1 MELILALIG
10 LIFSFFFAGA
20 ETAFISTNPLR
31 IEIWI
36 RKKLRSAVRAQ
47 KYFKNPDIFL
57 STTLVGNNLANV
69 LATTYAT
76 IFLITYW
83 GETLTWVVITLT
95 ILLFG
100 EIIPKVFFRTY
111 AHNLILKIVYIIR
124 FFHFILNP
132 LILLA
137 TRISSFVIRLFDLS
151 GSKSDSKIFDKD
163 DILVMLREA
172 RLSGVVDDEEQKI
185 ISRVLNLPDTL
196 VREAMVPRTA
206 IKAIKENS
214 KITDIRKFM
223 IETGKTKIPVYKS
236 TIDNITGIVF
246 MYDLFTDNPSPKEV
260 IKPINYVPENKRCNE
275 LLDEFKQKNTSI
287 AIVIDEYGGTAGLVT
302 VEDLV
307 EELLGEIEE
316 STEKSDQPIIRI
328 NKTTWKIKASESIDT
343 INEQLSVKIPDGVY
357 ETLAGFIL
365 AELGRIPETGEKIAL
380 KDSSIMVTRASK
392 NRIEEVRLIKQEI

>member
-1 MELILALIG
+1 MELILGIIG
-10 LIFSFFFAGA
+10 LIFSFFFAGS

-36 RKKLRSAVRAQ
+36 RKKIRSAILAQ

-76 IFLITYW
+76 IYLITFW
-83 GETLTWVVITLT
+83 DETLTWFIITLT

-100 EIIPKVFFRTY
+100 EIIPKVVFRTY
-111 AHNLILKIVYIIR
+111 AHSLILKIVFIMR

-132 LILLA
+132 IIILA
-137 TRISSFVIRLFDLS
+137 TKISSAAIKLLRLGTKNEKSLFDRQ
-151 GSKSDSKIFDKD
+151 
-163 DILVMLREA
+163 DIVVMLKEA
-172 RLSGVVDDEEQKI
+172 RLSGVVDEEEQKI

-206 IKAIKENS
+206 IQAISEKS
-214 KITDIRKFM
+214 KLSEIRNFI

-236 TIDNITGIVF
+236 TIDNITGIIF
-246 MYDLFTDNPSPKEV
+246 MYDLFADNIRVKEV
-260 IKPINYVPENKRCNE
+260 IKPATYVPENKKCNQ
-275 LLDEFKQKNTSI
+275 LLHEFKETITSI
-287 AIVIDEYGGTAGLVT
+287 AIVIDEYGGTAGLIT
-302 VEDLV
+302 IEDLA
-307 EELLGEIEE
+307 EELFGEIEE
-316 STEKSDQPIIRI
+316 SMEKSDQTIIRI
-328 NKTTWKIKASESIDT
+328 NKTTWKIKASESIET
-343 INEQLSVKIPDGVY
+343 INEQLMVKIPEGDY

-380 KDSSIMVTRASK
+380 TDSSIMVTRASNNK
-392 NRIEEVRLIKQEI
+392 IEEVRLIKQQL

>member
-1 MELILALIG
+1 MELIIGIIG
-10 LIFSFFFAGA
+10 LIFSFFFAGS

-36 RKKLRSAVRAQ
+36 RKNHRSAIRAQ

-83 GETLTWVVITLT
+83 DKTFTWIVITLT

-100 EIIPKVFFRTY
+100 EIIPKVLFRTY
-111 AHNLILKIVYIIR
+111 AHSLILKIVYIMR
-124 FFHFILNP
+124 FFHFLLNP
-132 LILLA
+132 LIILV
-137 TRISSFVIRLFDLS
+137 TRISSSVIRLFRI
-151 GSKSDSKIFDKD
+151 GIKSEKTMFDKD
-163 DILVMLREA
+163 DIVVMLREA
-172 RLSGVVDDEEQKI
+172 RLSGVVDEEEQKF

-196 VREAMVPRTA
+196 VREAMVPRTSIQA
-206 IKAIKENS
+206 ISEKS
-214 KITDIRKFM
+214 KISTIRNFM

-236 TIDNITGIVF
+236 TIDNITGIIF
-246 MYDLFTDNPSPKEV
+246 MYDLFADNPLLKEV
-260 IKPINYVPENKRCNE
+260 KKPVAYVPENKKCNE
-275 LLDEFKQKNTSI
+275 LLHEFKEMNTSI

-302 VEDLV
+302 IEDLV

-316 STEKSDQPIIRI
+316 STEKSEQPIIRI
-328 NKTTWKIKASESIDT
+328 NKTTWKIRASESIET
-343 INEQLSVKIPDGVY
+343 INEQIGVNIPEGEY

-365 AELGRIPETGEKIAL
+365 VELGRIPETGEKIAL
-380 KDSSIMVTRASK
+380 NDSILVITRACR
-392 NRIEEVRLIKQEI
+392 NIIEEVRLIKIES

>member
-1 MELILALIG
+1 MELIIAIIG
-10 LIFSFFFAGA
+10 LIFSFFFAGS

-31 IEIWI
+31 IEIWT
-36 RKKLRSAVRAQ
+36 RKKLRSAIRAQ

-83 GETLTWVVITLT
+83 DETLSWIVITLT

-100 EIIPKVFFRTY
+100 EIIPKVLFRTY
-111 AHNLILKIVYIIR
+111 AHSLILKIVYIMR
-124 FFHFILNP
+124 FFHFLLNP
-132 LILLA
+132 LIILA
-137 TRISSFVIRLFDLS
+137 TRISLSVIRLFRL
-151 GSKSDSKIFDKD
+151 GSKSEKTMFDKD
-163 DILVMLREA
+163 DIVAMLREA
-172 RLSGVVDDEEQKI
+172 RLSGVVDEEEQKI

-196 VREAMVPRTA
+196 VREAMVPRTSIQA
-206 IKAIKENS
+206 ISEKS
-214 KITDIRKFM
+214 KISDIRNFM

-236 TIDNITGIVF
+236 TIDNITGIIF
-246 MYDLFTDNPSPKEV
+246 IYDLFADNTRLIEV
-260 IKPINYVPENKRCNE
+260 IKPVTYVPENKKCNE
-275 LLDEFKQKNTSI
+275 LLHEFKELNTSI

-302 VEDLV
+302 IEDLV

-316 STEKSDQPIIRI
+316 STENSEQPIIRI
-328 NKTTWKIKASESIDT
+328 NKTTWKIRASESIET
-343 INEQLSVKIPDGVY
+343 INEQIGVNIPEGEY

-380 KDSSIMVTRASK
+380 NDSLIMITRAGR
-392 NRIEEVRLIKQEI
+392 NIIEEVRLVKIES

>member
-1 MELILALIG
+1 MELIIAIIG
-10 LIFSFFFAGA
+10 LIFSFFFAGS

-31 IEIWI
+31 IEIWT
-36 RKKLRSAVRAQ
+36 RKKLRSAIRAQ

-83 GETLTWVVITLT
+83 DETLSWIVITLT

-100 EIIPKVFFRTY
+100 EIIPKVLFRTY
-111 AHNLILKIVYIIR
+111 AHSLILKIVDIMR
-124 FFHFILNP
+124 FFHFLLNP
-132 LILLA
+132 LIILA
-137 TRISSFVIRLFDLS
+137 TRISLSVIRLFRL
-151 GSKSDSKIFDKD
+151 GSKSEKTMFDKD
-163 DILVMLREA
+163 DIVAMLREA
-172 RLSGVVDDEEQKI
+172 RLSGVVDEEEQKI

-196 VREAMVPRTA
+196 VREAMVPRTSIQA
-206 IKAIKENS
+206 ISEKS
-214 KITDIRKFM
+214 KISDIRNFM

-236 TIDNITGIVF
+236 TIDNITGIIF
-246 MYDLFTDNPSPKEV
+246 IYDLFADNTRLIEV
-260 IKPINYVPENKRCNE
+260 IKPVTYVPENKKCNE
-275 LLDEFKQKNTSI
+275 LLHEFKELNTSI

-302 VEDLV
+302 IEDLV

-316 STEKSDQPIIRI
+316 STENSEQPIIRI
-328 NKTTWKIKASESIDT
+328 NKTTWKIRASESIEI
-343 INEQLSVKIPDGVY
+343 INEQIGVNIPEGEY

-380 KDSSIMVTRASK
+380 NDSLIMITRASR
-392 NRIEEVRLIKQEI
+392 NIIEEVRLVKIES

>member
-1 MELILALIG
+1 MELIIAIIG
-10 LIFSFFFAGA
+10 LIFSFFFAGS

-31 IEIWI
+31 IEIWT
-36 RKKLRSAVRAQ
+36 RKKLRSAIRAQ

-83 GETLTWVVITLT
+83 DETLSWIVITLT

-100 EIIPKVFFRTY
+100 EIIPKVLFRTY
-111 AHNLILKIVYIIR
+111 AHSLILKIVYIMR
-124 FFHFILNP
+124 FFHFLLNP
-132 LILLA
+132 LIILA
-137 TRISSFVIRLFDLS
+137 TRISLSVIRLFRL
-151 GSKSDSKIFDKD
+151 GSKSEKTMFDKD
-163 DILVMLREA
+163 DIVAMLREA
-172 RLSGVVDDEEQKI
+172 RLSGVVDEEEQKI

-196 VREAMVPRTA
+196 VREAMVPRTSIQA
-206 IKAIKENS
+206 ISEKS
-214 KITDIRKFM
+214 KISDIRNFM

-236 TIDNITGIVF
+236 TIDNITGIIF
-246 MYDLFTDNPSPKEV
+246 MYDLFADNTRLIEV
-260 IKPINYVPENKRCNE
+260 IKPVTYVPENKKCNE
-275 LLDEFKQKNTSI
+275 LLHEFKELNTSI

-302 VEDLV
+302 IEDLV

-316 STEKSDQPIIRI
+316 STENSEQPIIRI
-328 NKTTWKIKASESIDT
+328 NKTTWKIRTSESIET
-343 INEQLSVKIPDGVY
+343 INEQIGVNIPEGEY

-380 KDSSIMVTRASK
+380 NDSLIMITKAGR
-392 NRIEEVRLIKQEI
+392 NIIEEVRLVKIES